1 LRLVRH
7 CFIAF
12 TAVFTSLNCSAIDF
26 DDPVKLATHNL
37 APYGSYPDDQ
47 PKEYVAGPQFKGQA
61 VDTVRCAFSQLKL
74 PLEIYVAPWK
84 RAQELAL
91 SGEMDGFFAASQKPE
106 RDRFA
111 QMSITIAEQNWTWF
125 FLKEA
130 TLKPSNLTFKQHAS
144 VASFNGAN
152 MQSWLQNNNYK
163 VSANPIDTNKLHQM
177 LLRGRI
183 DAALANNLVM
193 GELLKQ
199 TKTSGKI
206 ESSLLMNKPLS
217 VYFTNRFLD
226 TAPQFLNA
234 FNQAVTQCRK
244 SSS

>member
-1 LRLVRH
+1 MLYHGNAHKNLRDRRNGRL
-7 CFIAF
+7 
-12 TAVFTSLNCSAIDF
+12 
-26 DDPVKLATHNL
+26 
-37 APYGSYPDDQ
+37 
-47 PKEYVAGPQFKGQA
+47 
-61 VDTVRCAFSQLKL
+61 
-74 PLEIYVAPWK
+74 
-84 RAQELAL
+84 
-91 SGEMDGFFAASQKPE
+91 FAASQKPE

-125 FLKEA
+125 FLKDA
-130 TLKPSNLTFKQHAS
+130 TLKPSDLTFKQHAS

-163 VSANPIDTNKLHQM
+163 VSANPIDTNKLPQI

-183 DAALANNLVM
+183 DAALANSLVM
-193 GELLKQ
+193 GQLLKQ